1 MKAALRL
8 ELFGEN
14 NREYFKLYRHI
25 FELFDHQQTFD
36 DLVGGVPP
44 RSSWVAEIAGPDETY
59 GLRREFLRPKL
70 DYSRANAQGSR
81 GIFAEYI
88 LESGHIYE
96 VLSRVSWSRNERY
109 FCTVSDAGDVV
120 ELSEADACH
129 AVGAETK
136 EERRAR
142 RRAEKL
148 SGHRCSDGSET
159 ADR

>member
-1 MKAALRL
+1 MKAALHL

-44 RSSWVAEIAGPDETY
+44 RSSWVAEITGPDETY

-70 DYSRANAQGSR
+70 DYSRSNAKGSR

-96 VLSRVSWSRNERY
+96 VLARVNWKRSERY
-109 FCTVSDAGDVV
+109 FCTVSDAGTVV
-120 ELSEADACH
+120 ELAEEVACH

-136 EERRAR
+136 DERRER

-148 SGHRCSDGSET
+148 SGHGCADGGE
-159 ADR
+159 AANR